1 MPIVSLI
8 HIVLIPNMLGHG
20 RIFYKFDIHP
30 QASWTNQRLKGIIII
45 SIYNLNKK
53 KFMYSFCLAWLD
65 FWKTQFQ
72 GTKFTIW
79 KQKSLKTQMVW
90 HGRPNGCGSR
100 LPEDKKA
107 NIRRGRGKYC
117 GLWPPCLPPLHDYK
131 PGICRGVRLIQF
143 IFDRFNWNIQK
154 YLNLQSCHFLLFHS
168 PTNEKSKNLISKL
181 A

>member
-65 FWKTQFQ
+65 F
-72 GTKFTIW
+72 
-79 KQKSLKTQMVW
+79 
-90 HGRPNGCGSR
+90 
-100 LPEDKKA
+100 
-107 NIRRGRGKYC
+107 
-117 GLWPPCLPPLHDYK
+117 
-131 PGICRGVRLIQF
+131 
-143 IFDRFNWNIQK
+143 
-154 YLNLQSCHFLLFHS
+154 
-168 PTNEKSKNLISKL
+168 
-181 A
+181 